1 MSSLPELK
9 TVVILGEGKVRGT
22 LNFDDLL
29 DAASPAQVKAI
40 TDLQDTLQ
48 FDDPIN
54 IQFTSVSCH
63 PVIHGPVDMKF
74 VSVLSLHL

>member
-1 MSSLPELK
+1 MRRCLCIPVLGSLPELK
-9 TVVILGEGKVRGT
+9 VLVVVGQDKISGT

-29 DAASPAQVKAI
+29 EAASPAQVKAI

-54 IQFTSVSCH
+54 IQFTSVSCDLFN
-63 PVIHGPVDMKF
+63 I
-74 VSVLSLHL
+74 